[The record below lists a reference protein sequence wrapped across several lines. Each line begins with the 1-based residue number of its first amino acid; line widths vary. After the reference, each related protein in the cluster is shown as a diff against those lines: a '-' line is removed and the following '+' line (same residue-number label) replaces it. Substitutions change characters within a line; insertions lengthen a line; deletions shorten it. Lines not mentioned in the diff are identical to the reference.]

1 KETILKQFDDEK
13 LLNTK
18 LTKSNQKFSNDIVD
32 ITVELERYRAIVENV
47 EKERRSFDKLIQ
59 DEKILQD
66 KLRQERDQN
75 EREMREKETQR
86 LNLLRDLE
94 ERNLAYDDLDKCF
107 RQLRTEIDDMLS
119 TKDDIGKNIHELE
132 RIKQATVEEQ
142 KQQIIEL
149 EDELQAAEDARLR
162 CEVNI
167 SALKQQMEK
176 HAHENNEQIEDRI
189 RSLNKQLKEYELELD
204 EER

>member
-1 KETILKQFDDEK
+1 
-13 LLNTK
+13 
-18 LTKSNQKFSNDIVD
+18 
-32 ITVELERYRAIVENV
+32 
-47 EKERRSFDKLIQ
+47 
-59 DEKILQD
+59 
-66 KLRQERDQN
+66 QN

-176 HAHENNEQIEDRI
+176 HAHEN
-189 RSLNKQLKEYELELD
+189 
-204 EER
+204 